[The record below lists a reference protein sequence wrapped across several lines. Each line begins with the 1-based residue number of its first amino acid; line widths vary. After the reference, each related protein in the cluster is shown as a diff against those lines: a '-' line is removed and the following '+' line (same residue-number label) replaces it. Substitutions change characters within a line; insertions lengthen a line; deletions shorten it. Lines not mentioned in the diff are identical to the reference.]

1 VRVVIRVGGS
11 VVASPPNP
19 SLIGKY
25 VDLLKVLKDQGHDI
39 VAIVGG
45 GTLARDFIRIAGELG
60 LDEPQR
66 DWTAIHVSRLFAQLF
81 AMRLG
86 EVACETIPVSLD
98 EAIAYLKRKKIVV
111 MGGLK
116 PGMTTDTVAAM
127 ISERMNADM
136 LVKTSDV
143 DGVYTKDPKKY
154 PDARKVEEL
163 KFKDLVRLFEK
174 NKHRAG
180 IHQILDPEAV
190 KILQNIQLAPAQM
203 VASVLRTVGVLALR
217 FRLRVRSQGMISF
230 ID

>member
-1 VRVVIRVGGS
+1 MRVVIRVGGS

-190 KILQNIQLAPAQM
+190 KILQKGRTKVVVVNGFRPKN
-203 VASVLRTVGVLALR
+203 VLLALKGEK
-217 FRLRVRSQGMISF
+217 VGTTIQ
-230 ID
+230 

>member
-1 VRVVIRVGGS
+1 MRVVIRVGGS

-25 VDLLKVLKDQGHDI
+25 VDLLKVLKEQGHDI

-127 ISERMNADM
+127 ISERMDADM

-143 DGVYTKDPKKY
+143 DGVHTKDPKKY

-190 KILQNIQLAPAQM
+190 KILQKGRTKVVVVNGFRPKN
-203 VASVLRTVGVLALR
+203 VLLALKGEK
-217 FRLRVRSQGMISF
+217 VGTTIQ
-230 ID
+230 

>member
-1 VRVVIRVGGS
+1 VRVVIRIGGS

-60 LDEPQR
+60 LDEPKR
-66 DWTAIHVSRLFAQLF
+66 DWIAIHVSRLFAQLF

-154 PDARKVEEL
+154 PDAKKVEEL
-163 KFKDLVRLFEK
+163 KFKDLVRLFER
-174 NKHRAG
+174 NRHRAG

-190 KILQNIQLAPAQM
+190 KILQKGRTKVVVVNGFRPKN
-203 VASVLRTVGVLALR
+203 VLLALKGEK
-217 FRLRVRSQGMISF
+217 VGTTIQ
-230 ID
+230 